1 MTKAPVTGDVTESAG
16 GTGAVPRPAPAPVPS
31 ASPASSPVSAA
42 SPAAPAPREAA
53 DDVIRTRGLT
63 KRFRGGQLAVDG
75 LDLAVPRGSV
85 FGFLGPNG
93 SGKTTTIRMLM
104 GLIAPTSGAASVLG
118 EPMPQSVATVLP
130 RVGALIEGPALY
142 GFLSGR
148 DNLVRFDAA
157 DPTADPRTRRQR
169 VEAALERVGLGAAA
183 GKKARAYSLGMKQRL
198 GLASALL
205 QPRELLV
212 LDEPTN
218 GLDPQ
223 GMREIRTLV
232 REVAAE
238 GTTVFLSSHLLDE
251 IEQVCTHAAVMS
263 RGRLVVQG
271 TVAELAARAQ
281 GRLVVRTPDVARAAE
296 VLAAHRVTA
305 LVPGEDRVDGEPG
318 VLGEEALPRL
328 CAALVEAGVRV
339 HGFGLERGTLED
351 AFVALTG
358 EGFDVA
364 G

>member
-1 MTKAPVTGDVTESAG
+1 MTEAPVTGDVTGPAG
-16 GTGAVPRPAPAPVPS
+16 GTGAAGRPAPGPAPTPS
-31 ASPASSPVSAA
+31 ASPSRTSPS
-42 SPAAPAPREAA
+42 

-63 KRFRGGQLAVDG
+63 KRFPGGQLAVDS
-75 LDLAVPRGSV
+75 LDLTVPRGSV

-104 GLIAPTSGAASVLG
+104 GLIAPTSGVAAVLG
-118 EPMPQSVATVLP
+118 SPMPQSVATVLP

-142 GFLSGR
+142 GFLTGR

-157 DPTADPRTRRQR
+157 DPTADPRTRRDR
-169 VEAALERVGLGAAA
+169 VEAALERVGLGAAS

-205 QPRELLV
+205 RPRELLV

-223 GMREIRTLV
+223 GMREIRALV

-263 RGRLVVQG
+263 RGRLLVQG

-281 GRLVVRTPDVARAAE
+281 GRLVVRTPDTARAAE
-296 VLAAHRVTA
+296 VLGAYEVGS
-305 LVPGEDRVDGEPG
+305 LVVEEDRIVGEPAG
-318 VLGEEALPRL
+318 LAEDGLPKL

>member
-1 MTKAPVTGDVTESAG
+1 MTEAPVTGDVTGPAG
-16 GTGAVPRPAPAPVPS
+16 GTGAAGRPAPVPVPVT
-31 ASPASSPVSAA
+31 SPSSPS
-42 SPAAPAPREAA
+42 SS

-63 KRFRGGQLAVDG
+63 KRFRGGQLAVDS
-75 LDLAVPRGSV
+75 LDLSVPRGSV

-104 GLIAPTSGAASVLG
+104 GLITPTSGVATVLG
-118 EPMPQSVATVLP
+118 APMPQSVAAVLP

-142 GFLSGR
+142 GFLTGR

-157 DPTADPRTRRQR
+157 DPTADPRTRARR

-205 QPRELLV
+205 RPRELLV

-223 GMREIRTLV
+223 GMREIRALV

-263 RGRLVVQG
+263 RGRLLVQG

-281 GRLVVRTPDVARAAE
+281 DRLVVRTPDTALAAE
-296 VLAAHRVTA
+296 VLTAHRVGTPVLDDGRVTGEA
-305 LVPGEDRVDGEPG
+305 GELGED
-318 VLGEEALPRL
+318 ALPKL